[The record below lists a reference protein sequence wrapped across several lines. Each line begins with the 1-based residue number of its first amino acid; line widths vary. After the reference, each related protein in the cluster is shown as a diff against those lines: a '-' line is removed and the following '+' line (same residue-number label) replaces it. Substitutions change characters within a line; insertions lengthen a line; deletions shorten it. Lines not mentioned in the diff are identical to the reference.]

1 MMTARYAGPRA
12 PAGATPYNHRMS
24 GLGDDGGADHL
35 DREEETELR
44 PPAGTSV
51 RASTIL
57 RLPGVWI
64 GPLVITAVLIALIAL
79 IYIGSVIDPA
89 GHLHGLPV
97 MVVNQD
103 AGATAHGRRVNLG
116 DQIADALQHSPAASK
131 LALTTTSLDAAK
143 AKMDAAKAYGT
154 LVIPVTLTT
163 MTLQAAGLTAPS
175 GDGPPRPA
183 LTFLQN
189 DRLGSLGVGLAQGV
203 LTPATAQISAAAA
216 KKLHSNAGAG
226 LIALTP
232 VSYRPL
238 PGHSAVGL
246 SAFYVA
252 LLAIMAGFL
261 GATLTNSS
269 VDGAL
274 GYATTEIGPRWR
286 QRRPIAINRKQT
298 LLVKLAVAGVASPI
312 LTGILLL
319 VSAAA
324 LGMHAPHVGDLW
336 LLLMLG
342 AMMIAAGTLA
352 LFAAF
357 GAVGQALALILFVYL
372 SLASSGGTVPSEA
385 LPGFFRVAGEVEPL
399 RQMLGGTRS
408 ILYFS
413 ARGDAG
419 LTRAFIVI
427 AAELVFWLAVG
438 LIVTTWYDRK
448 GLYRLAPDLLA
459 YVEQVVDRR
468 PRPLPEAADEA
479 N

>member
-1 MMTARYAGPRA
+1 
-12 PAGATPYNHRMS
+12 MS
-24 GLGDDGGADHL
+24 GLGEDGGAHHL
-35 DREEETELR
+35 DHEEEAVPR
-44 PPAGTSV
+44 PPAVAPV
-51 RASTIL
+51 RARTIL
-57 RLPGVWI
+57 RLRGIWI
-64 GPLVITAVLIALIAL
+64 APLLISSVLIGLIAV
-79 IYIGSVIDPA
+79 IYIGSVINPA

-97 MVVNQD
+97 MLVNRD
-103 AGATAHGRRVNLG
+103 TGATVHGRRVDLG
-116 DQIADALQHSPAASK
+116 DQIVDALEHSPAASK

-143 AKMDAAKAYGT
+143 AKMDSAKAYGT
-154 LVIPVTLTT
+154 LVIPATLTR

-175 GDGPPRPA
+175 GHGPARPA
-183 LTFLQN
+183 LTLLQN
-189 DRLGSLGVGLAQGV
+189 SRLGSLGVGLAGGV
-203 LTPATAQISAAAA
+203 LTPATAQISTAVA
-216 KKLHSNAGAG
+216 KKLHSGAGAD
-226 LIALTP
+226 LITLTP
-232 VSYRPL
+232 VAYRPL

-246 SAFYVA
+246 SAFYIA

-286 QRRPIAINRKQT
+286 QRRPVSIDRKQT
-298 LLVKLAVAGVASPI
+298 LLVKLAIAAVAAPL

-319 VSAAA
+319 VAAA
-324 LGMHAPHVGDLW
+324 GLGMHAPHVGYLW
-336 LLLMLG
+336 LLLTLS
-342 AMMIAAGTLA
+342 AWMIAAGTLA

-357 GAVGQALALILFVYL
+357 GTVGQALALILFVYL

-399 RQMLGGTRS
+399 RQLLGGTRA

-419 LTRAFIVI
+419 LTRAFVVL

-438 LIVTTWYDRK
+438 LIVTAWYDHKR
-448 GLYRLAPDLLA
+448 LYRLAPDLLA
-459 YVEQVVDRR
+459 YVEQAVDGR
-468 PRPLPEAADEA
+468 PRPVPEGADA